1 MILKLPLKIFH
12 KNTFEHICTKRPLN
26 MNNTFSLFLFL
37 SIGLTP
43 EAGLFIENSSSAVRN
58 EIESDLKLEDVES
71 IENAEAIA
79 LMHKSSDDTNQENEQ
94 DDDNNGRD
102 DYDVPVYFT
111 TVEIKNE
118 NQIHVSGSKKDN
130 HVTTADLETQ
140 CGGQVVLHVKTVA
153 TPSSV
158 NTEATPSSV
167 KTVATPSSGE
177 ETKTQEERAEEI
189 EDVVTDKGCFIK
201 ILKRL
206 PSVWEKE
213 KDGEKVQKQESMED
227 MKIPKEIVTPP
238 NGLKEGEWSNSEPL
252 TLCDTLECLKQL
264 QEEGQLK
271 DPYCGLVATTDE
283 ITYL

>member
-1 MILKLPLKIFH
+1 M
-12 KNTFEHICTKRPLN
+12 
-26 MNNTFSLFLFL
+26 
-37 SIGLTP
+37 TP

-58 EIESDLKLEDVES
+58 ENESDLKLEDVES
-71 IENAEAIA
+71 IENVEAIA

-118 NQIHVSGSKKDN
+118 NQVHVSGSKEDN

-140 CGGQVVLHVKTVA
+140 HGGQVVLHVKTVA

-158 NTEATPSSV
+158 KTVATPSSVKTEATPSSI

-177 ETKTQEERAEEI
+177 ETRTLEERAEEI
-189 EDVVTDKGCFIK
+189 EDVVRDKGCFIK

-227 MKIPKEIVTPP
+227 MKIPKEILTPP
-238 NGLKEGEWSNSEPL
+238 TGLKEGDWSHSEPV

-264 QEEGQLK
+264 QEDGDLK

>member
-1 MILKLPLKIFH
+1 M
-12 KNTFEHICTKRPLN
+12 
-26 MNNTFSLFLFL
+26 
-37 SIGLTP
+37 TP

-58 EIESDLKLEDVES
+58 ENESDLKLEDGES
-71 IENAEAIA
+71 IENLEAIA
-79 LMHKSSDDTNQENEQ
+79 LMHKSSDDANQENEQ

-118 NQIHVSGSKKDN
+118 NQVHVSGSKEDN

-140 CGGQVVLHVKTVA
+140 HGGQVVLHVKTVA

-158 NTEATPSSV
+158 KTVATPSSVKTVATPSSVKTEATPSSIKTVATPSSVKTVATPSSV

-177 ETKTQEERAEEI
+177 ETRTLEERAEEI
-189 EDVVTDKGCFIK
+189 EDVVRDKGCFIK

-227 MKIPKEIVTPP
+227 MKIPKEILTPP
-238 NGLKEGEWSNSEPL
+238 NGLKEGDWSHSEPV
-252 TLCDTLECLKQL
+252 TLCNTLECLKQL
-264 QEEGQLK
+264 QEDGDLK